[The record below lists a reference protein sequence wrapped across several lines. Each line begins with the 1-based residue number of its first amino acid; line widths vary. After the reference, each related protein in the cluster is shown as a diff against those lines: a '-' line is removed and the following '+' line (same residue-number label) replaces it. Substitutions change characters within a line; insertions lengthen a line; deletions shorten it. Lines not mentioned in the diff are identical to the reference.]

1 MFLCVKALYI
11 FPFFPNQ
18 LVFLCSTLSVQV
30 RLASSSGSDQSW
42 SRVQRSDWWPSIL
55 LVRHSLAASCTIFH
69 VFMKFMSYSNA
80 QLLVW
85 KDVAGRLASVKL
97 SEGIFQLPLSG
108 ICHFVTN
115 SDRRKTPKWK
125 GKECSFY
132 PNMPILPCGSLNCVQ
147 QGCGDSTSV
156 GWRNRA
162 RISINS
168 INDTHCFIPDGHSLQ
183 VTTICPKLCPWI
195 VTDAHGGES
204 LKVLGS
210 SSRDSHLW
218 SLWEAWD
225 VMGSI
230 DMFPRVLSQ
239 AWQSMNAWKDDQIS
253 VKFEVI

>member
-132 PNMPILPCGSLNCVQ
+132 PNMPILPCGSLNFVQ
-147 QGCGDSTSV
+147 QGCGSSTSV

-168 INDTHCFIPDGHSLQ
+168 INDTHCFIPDPMVIPYKSQ
-183 VTTICPKLCPWI
+183 RF
-195 VTDAHGGES
+195 AQNFA
-204 LKVLGS
+204 LGLS
-210 SSRDSHLW
+210 QMLM
-218 SLWEAWD
+218 E
-225 VMGSI
+225 V
-230 DMFPRVLSQ
+230 RVLKSLDHPHVIRIYE
-239 AWQSMNAWKDDQIS
+239 A
-253 VKFEVI
+253 FERLGMWWIPSTCSPGY